1 MAIKIEKTFQ
11 IKEPVDTVWKF
22 LSDPRKV
29 AACVPGAQITEV
41 VDTHTYKGSIKVQVG
56 PSVTDYKGELHIERL
71 DDQKHEIE
79 LVGKGQDVRGKGSAS
94 MKMSGRIRPL
104 PDGTSEV
111 IGVSEVNVVGILAQ
125 LGARVINEVSN
136 KIFEEFTAS
145 FQKQL
150 QQERSTEHVQPGP
163 RMAPEPQ
170 AAPRQ
175 PEQRTTAE
183 PKPIR
188 AIPLVLSALWAGIVR
203 FFRRFFRFSVE

>member
-1 MAIKIEKTFQ
+1 MGMKIEKTFQ

-29 AACVPGAQITEV
+29 AACVPGAQITEA
-41 VDTHTYKGSIKVQVG
+41 VDSHTYKGSIKVQVG
-56 PSVTDYKGELHIERL
+56 PSVTDYKGEVRIERL
-71 DDQKHEIE
+71 DDQAHEIE

-94 MKMSGRIRPL
+94 MKMSGKIRAL

-111 IGVSEVNVVGILAQ
+111 MGVSEVNVVGILAQ

-150 QQERSTEHVQPGP
+150 QQQRPAGRVQPGP
-163 RMAPEPQ
+163 GATSPL
-170 AAPRQ
+170 AA
-175 PEQRTTAE
+175 
-183 PKPIR
+183 
-188 AIPLVLSALWAGIVR
+188 
-203 FFRRFFRFSVE
+203 